1 MTQTPEQTGVI
12 LGQGPDGEIFV
23 VNQSPDSPVPDPA
36 AVGNHPDEDVAAIV
50 EPAKV
55 MRIGR
60 MISRLLDEVKDA
72 PLDDRSRARLSEI
85 YSQSIDE
92 LAGGLDAELGEELR
106 RLMQPFA
113 ADDAPSDAELRIAQA
128 QLVGWLEGLFQGLQ
142 TALMAQQMVARA
154 QVEQMRKALGQRRG
168 DGEPARMA
176 GLTGGDKSANAGPAA
191 GLYL

>member
-1 MTQTPEQTGVI
+1 MTEVSDQPGVI
-12 LGQGPDGEIFV
+12 VGQGPDGELFV
-23 VNQSPDSPVPDPA
+23 LNATDQAPGA
-36 AVGNHPDEDVAAIV
+36 EGGGPDEDVSSIV

-85 YSQSIDE
+85 YTQSIDE
-92 LAGGLDAELGEELR
+92 LAGGLDAELAEELR
-106 RLMQPFA
+106 RITQPFA
-113 ADDAPSDAELRIAQA
+113 DDSSPSDAELRVAQA

-154 QVEQMRKALGQRRG
+154 QVEQMRKAIGPRDAAHG
-168 DGEPARMA
+168 DG
-176 GLTGGDKSANAGPAA
+176 SPAA
-191 GLYL
+191 APTSPHHGGVYL